1 MRRQRWLGL
10 IALLLAVGCA
20 LGTGYYS
27 FARLSPT
34 QAEYALRPGEAVEAG
49 GVRYRLDS
57 FTVADEL
64 PAEETDDP
72 PVRGPAGSKVVLVVV
87 SQTVLDRSV
96 VLDDHLCEMI
106 LVAEPGGVNAI
117 TWRTESDVTFALRRP
132 EALSCG
138 DSGDQP
144 LDYDVERPVGFSFVI
159 PAGSAGSVFGRLSI
173 DDDETVIALRP

>member
-10 IALLLAVGCA
+10 VALLLAIGCA

-27 FARLSPT
+27 FARLTPT
-34 QAEYALRPGEAVEAG
+34 GADYSLRPGESVEAG

-57 FTVADEL
+57 FGVADSL
-64 PAEETDDP
+64 PAEEADDP

-96 VLDDHLCEMI
+96 ALDEHYCEMI
-106 LVAEPGGVNAI
+106 LVAEPGGANAT
-117 TWRTESDVTFALRRP
+117 TWRTDSDVTFALRRP

-138 DSGDQP
+138 DSDDQP

-159 PAGSAGSVFGRLSI
+159 PAGSAGSMFGRLSA

>member
-1 MRRQRWLGL
+1 MRRQRLL
-10 IALLLAVGCA
+10 ALVALLLAVGCA

-34 QAEYALRPGEAVEAG
+34 RAASALRPGESVEAG

-64 PAEETDDP
+64 PAEEAGDP

-87 SQTVLDRSV
+87 SQTVVDRSV
-96 VLDDHLCEMI
+96 VLDKHLCEMI
-106 LVAEPGGVNAI
+106 LVAEPGGPTAT
-117 TWRTESDVTFALRRP
+117 TWRPESDVTFALRRP

-138 DSGDQP
+138 DSKDQP
-144 LDYDVERPVGFSFVI
+144 LRYDVERPVGFSFVI
-159 PAGSAGSVFGRLSI
+159 PAGSAASVFGRLSS
-173 DDDETVIALRP
+173 DEGRTVIALRQ